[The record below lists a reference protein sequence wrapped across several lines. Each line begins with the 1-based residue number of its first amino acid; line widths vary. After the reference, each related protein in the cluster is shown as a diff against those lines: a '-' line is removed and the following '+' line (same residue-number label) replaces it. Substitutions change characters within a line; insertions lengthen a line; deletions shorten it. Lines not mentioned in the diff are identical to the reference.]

1 MKAEILSLLRETGG
15 YISGQELCGR
25 FGVTRAAVWKVIKG
39 LQQEGYGIEAVTGRG
54 YRLVSQP
61 DIFSEEELKSRMHTK
76 WAGRELIFYE
86 KTGSTNI
93 QAKLLAEEGA
103 PSGTLVVAEQQTQGR
118 GRRGRTWAS
127 PAGRN
132 LYFTL
137 LLKPD
142 FAPDKA
148 SMLTL
153 VMALAVQG
161 AVTELCGIEVGIKW
175 PNDVVI
181 NGKKVTGILTEMSVQ
196 GEYIQHVV
204 IGVGVNVKKQEFV
217 PELEGRAAS
226 LEQESGRPVSR
237 AALLEKIMEHFEAD
251 YALFIRKLNLSLLT
265 DAYNA
270 VLVNCGR
277 EVRVLDPAGE
287 YTGQAEGINE
297 KGELCVHTADGKLKK
312 VYAGE
317 VSVRGVY
324 GYV

>member
-1 MKAEILSLLRETGG
+1 MKAEILSFLRKTDD
-15 YISGQELCGR
+15 YISGQELCER

-54 YRLVSQP
+54 YRLISLP
-61 DIFSEEELKSRMHTK
+61 DIFTAEELESRMCTE
-76 WAGRELIFYE
+76 WAGRKLVFYE
-86 KTGSTNI
+86 STGSTNI

-142 FAPDKA
+142 FVPDKA

-153 VMALAVQG
+153 VMAIAVQS
-161 AVTELCGIEVGIKW
+161 AITEVCGIKAGIKW
-175 PNDVVI
+175 PNDIVV

-204 IGVGVNVKKQEFV
+204 IGVGINVKEQEFI
-217 PELEGRAAS
+217 PELEGKAAS
-226 LEQESGRPVSR
+226 LEQELGRQGSR
-237 AALLEKIMEHFEAD
+237 AALLEKIMEFFEAD
-251 YALFIRKLNLSLLT
+251 YALFTQKQNLSLLME
-265 DAYNA
+265 AYNA
-270 VLVNCGR
+270 ALVNCGR

-287 YTGQAEGINE
+287 YTGMAQGINE
-297 KGELCVHTADGKLKK
+297 KGELCVKTADGKVKK

>member
-1 MKAEILSLLRETGG
+1 MKAEILSLLRKTDG
-15 YISGQELCGR
+15 YISGQELCEH
-25 FGVTRAAVWKVIKG
+25 FGVTRAAVWKVING
-39 LQQEGYGIEAVTGRG
+39 LKKEGYGIEAVTGKG
-54 YRLVSQP
+54 YRLSSLP
-61 DIFSEEELKSRMHTK
+61 DIFSAEELESRIHTE
-76 WAGRELIFYE
+76 WAGRKLVFYE
-86 KTGSTNI
+86 STGSTNI

-137 LLKPD
+137 LLKPE

-161 AVTELCGIEVGIKW
+161 AVAEACGVEAKIKW
-175 PNDVVI
+175 PNDVVV

-204 IGVGVNVKKQEFV
+204 IGVGVNVKEQEFV
-217 PELEGRAAS
+217 SELEGKATS
-226 LEQESGRPVSR
+226 LEQESGRHVSR
-237 AALLEKIMEHFEAD
+237 AALLEKIMEHFERD
-251 YALFIRKLNLSLLT
+251 YALFVKKCNLSLLL
-265 DAYNA
+265 AQYNA

-287 YTGQAEGINE
+287 YTGTAQGINE
-297 KGELCVHTADGKLKK
+297 KGELCVEVSGGKVKK

>member
-1 MKAEILSLLRETGG
+1 MKAEILSLLRKTEG
-15 YISGQELCGR
+15 YISGQELCER
-25 FGVTRAAVWKVIKG
+25 FGVTRAAVWKVING
-39 LQQEGYGIEAVTGRG
+39 LKKEGYGIEAVTGRG
-54 YRLVSQP
+54 YCLSSLP
-61 DIFSEEELKSRMHTK
+61 DVFSAEELESRMHTE
-76 WAGRELIFYE
+76 WAGRNLVFYE
-86 KTGSTNI
+86 STGSTNI

-103 PSGTLVVAEQQTQGR
+103 PSGTLVVAEKQTQGR

-132 LYFTL
+132 LYFTIL
-137 LLKPD
+137 LRPE

-161 AVTELCGIEVGIKW
+161 AVAELCGIEAQIKW
-175 PNDVVI
+175 PNDVVV

-204 IGVGVNVKKQEFV
+204 IGVGVNVKEQEFV
-217 PELEGRAAS
+217 PELREKAAS
-226 LEQESGRPVSR
+226 LEQESGKPVSR
-237 AALLEKIMEHFEAD
+237 AALLEKIMEHFERA
-251 YALFIRKLNLSLLT
+251 YTLFAQKLNLSLLLEQ
-265 DAYNA
+265 YNA

-287 YTGQAEGINE
+287 YTGIARGINE
-297 KGELCVHTADGKLKK
+297 KGELCVEVSGKKIKK

>member
-1 MKAEILSLLRETGG
+1 MKSEILSFLRKTDG
-15 YISGQELCGR
+15 YISGQELCEH
-25 FGVTRAAVWKVIKG
+25 FGVTRAAVWKVIDG
-39 LQQEGYGIEAVTGRG
+39 LKKEGYGIEAVTGRG
-54 YRLVSQP
+54 YRLTSLP
-61 DIFSEEELKSRMHTK
+61 DIFSAEELESRMCTE
-76 WAGRELIFYE
+76 WAGRNLVFYAS
-86 KTGSTNI
+86 TGSTNI

-103 PSGTLVVAEQQTQGR
+103 PTGTLVVADQQTQGR
-118 GRRGRTWAS
+118 GRRGRTWTS

-142 FAPDKA
+142 FVPDKA

-153 VMALAVQG
+153 VMAHAVQS
-161 AVTELCGIEVGIKW
+161 AVTEVCGMQAQIKW
-175 PNDVVI
+175 PNDIVL

-204 IGVGVNVKKQEFV
+204 IGVGVNVKEQEFV
-217 PELEGRAAS
+217 PELEGKATS
-226 LEQESGRPVSR
+226 LEQESGRQISR
-237 AALLEKIMEHFEAD
+237 AALLEKIMENFEAD
-251 YALFIRKLNLSLLT
+251 YALFLKKQNLSLLME
-265 DAYNA
+265 AYNA
-270 VLVNCGR
+270 ALVNCGR

-287 YTGQAEGINE
+287 YTGIAQGINE
-297 KGELCVHTADGKLKK
+297 KGELCVKTADGKLKK